1 MNNYKKPRNDGSIAF
16 GVIILGIGIVL
27 LFRKLGLFIPDWV
40 LSWPMILIAVGT
52 YTLIS
57 QQFKSFFGSVV
68 LFIGV
73 YFLLK
78 REFDLDLGIEQF
90 IWPVGLIAL
99 GIYLITYKK
108 REYKVIDE
116 ARKNW
121 EISRK
126 KKSEAAAAA
135 AAAAET
141 SEAVLV
147 VEESASQDDSAK
159 AADKDFVRATGT
171 AFLDRIKE
179 RVIFSGV
186 NRKLMTKD
194 FQGGKAT
201 VIFGGLDLDLTQ
213 VDFNGVVSLN
223 LEVGFGGVKL
233 IVPPHW
239 DVRTE
244 MSNLAAGLEDKRM
257 FREGGV
263 DTNKVLILKG
273 TLLFSGLEI
282 KSF

>member
-1 MNNYKKPRNDGSIAF
+1 MNNFAKPRNDGSIAF
-16 GVIILGIGIVL
+16 GVIILGIGLVL
-27 LFRKLGLFIPDWV
+27 LFRKFGLYIPDWV
-40 LSWPMILIAVGT
+40 LTWPMILIAVGS

-78 REFDLDLGIEQF
+78 REFDLDLGLDQF

-99 GIYLITYKK
+99 GIYLILHKK
-108 REYKVIDE
+108 QENKALEEV
-116 ARKNW
+116 RKNW
-121 EISRK
+121 ESSRK
-126 KKSEAAAAA
+126 KKTEASSSEKIESAEVVDDAAASKDEPTKAP
-135 AAAAET
+135 
-141 SEAVLV
+141 
-147 VEESASQDDSAK
+147 DSG
-159 AADKDFVRATGT
+159 FVRATGT
-171 AFLDRIKE
+171 AFMDRINE
-179 RVIFSGV
+179 SVIFSGV

-213 VDFNGVVSLN
+213 VDFTGIVTLD

-233 IVPPHW
+233 LVPPHW

-244 MSNLAAGLEDKRM
+244 VSNIAAGLEDKRM

>member
-1 MNNYKKPRNDGSIAF
+1 MNNFAKPRNDGSIAF
-16 GVIILGIGIVL
+16 GVIILGIGLVL
-27 LFRKLGLFIPDWV
+27 LFRKFGLYIPDWV
-40 LSWPMILIAVGT
+40 LTWPMILIAVGT

-78 REFDLDLGIEQF
+78 REFDLDLGLDQF

-99 GIYLITYKK
+99 GIYLILHKK
-108 REYKVIDE
+108 QENKALEEV
-116 ARKNW
+116 RKNW
-121 EISRK
+121 ESSRK
-126 KKSEAAAAA
+126 KKTEASSSEKIESAEVVGDAAA
-135 AAAAET
+135 
-141 SEAVLV
+141 
-147 VEESASQDDSAK
+147 SQGEPTKAPDSG
-159 AADKDFVRATGT
+159 FVRATGT
-171 AFLDRIKE
+171 AFMDRINE
-179 RVIFSGV
+179 SVIFSGV

-213 VDFNGVVSLN
+213 VDFTGVVTLD

-233 IVPPHW
+233 LVPPHW

-244 MSNLAAGLEDKRM
+244 VSNIAAGLEDKRM

>member
-1 MNNYKKPRNDGSIAF
+1 MNNFAKPRNDGSIAF
-16 GVIILGIGIVL
+16 GVIILGIGLVL
-27 LFRKLGLFIPDWV
+27 LFRKFGLYIPDWV
-40 LSWPMILIAVGT
+40 LTWPMILIAVGT

-78 REFDLDLGIEQF
+78 REFDLDLGLDQF

-99 GIYLITYKK
+99 GIYLILHKK
-108 REYKVIDE
+108 QENKALEEV
-116 ARKNW
+116 RKNW
-121 EISRK
+121 ESSRK
-126 KKSEAAAAA
+126 KKTEGTSSEKIESAEVVDDAAA
-135 AAAAET
+135 
-141 SEAVLV
+141 SQ
-147 VEESASQDDSAK
+147 EEPTKAPDSG
-159 AADKDFVRATGT
+159 FVRATGT
-171 AFLDRIKE
+171 AFMDRINE
-179 RVIFSGV
+179 SVIFSGV

-213 VDFNGVVSLN
+213 VDFTGVVTLD

-233 IVPPHW
+233 LVPPHW

-244 MSNLAAGLEDKRM
+244 VSNIAAGLEDKRM

-263 DTNKVLILKG
+263 DTSKVLILKG

>member
-1 MNNYKKPRNDGSIAF
+1 MKNYTKPRNDGSIAF
-16 GVIILGIGIVL
+16 GVIILGIGLVL
-27 LFRKLGLFIPDWV
+27 LFRKFGLYIPDWV
-40 LSWPMILIAVGT
+40 LTWPMILIAVGT

-78 REFDLDLGIEQF
+78 REFDLDLGLDQF

-99 GIYLITYKK
+99 GIYLILHKK
-108 REYKVIDE
+108 QEYKVMEE

-121 EISRK
+121 EGSRK
-126 KKSEAAAAA
+126 NKADAKNSENIEAA
-135 AAAAET
+135 E
-141 SEAVLV
+141 V
-147 VEESASQDDSAK
+147 VEDTNASKEESTKAPDSG
-159 AADKDFVRATGT
+159 FVRATGT
-171 AFLDRIKE
+171 AFMDRINE
-179 RVIFSGV
+179 SVIFSGV
-186 NRKLMTKD
+186 NRKLMTKN

-213 VDFNGVVSLN
+213 VDFTGVVTLD
-223 LEVGFGGVKL
+223 LEVGFGGVKM
-233 IVPPHW
+233 IIPPHW

-244 MSNLAAGLEDKRM
+244 VSSIASGLEDKRM

>member
-1 MNNYKKPRNDGSIAF
+1 MNNFAKPLNDSSIAV
-16 GVIILGIGIVL
+16 GVIILGIGLVL
-27 LFRKLGLFIPDWV
+27 LFRKFGLYIPDWV
-40 LSWPMILIAVGT
+40 LTWPMILIAVGT

-78 REFDLDLGIEQF
+78 REFDLDLGLDQF

-99 GIYLITYKK
+99 GIYLILHKK
-108 REYKVIDE
+108 QENKALEEV
-116 ARKNW
+116 RKNW
-121 EISRK
+121 ESSRK
-126 KKSEAAAAA
+126 KKTEASSSEKIESAEVVGDAAA
-135 AAAAET
+135 
-141 SEAVLV
+141 
-147 VEESASQDDSAK
+147 SQGEPTKAPDSG
-159 AADKDFVRATGT
+159 FVRATGT
-171 AFLDRIKE
+171 AFMDRINE
-179 RVIFSGV
+179 SVIFSGV

-213 VDFNGVVSLN
+213 VDFTGVVTLD

-233 IVPPHW
+233 LVPPHW

-244 MSNLAAGLEDKRM
+244 VSNIAAGLEDKRM

>member
-1 MNNYKKPRNDGSIAF
+1 MNNFAKPRNDGSIAF
-16 GVIILGIGIVL
+16 GVIILGIGLVL
-27 LFRKLGLFIPDWV
+27 LFRKFGLYIPDWV
-40 LSWPMILIAVGT
+40 LTWPMILIAVGT

-78 REFDLDLGIEQF
+78 REFDLDLGLDQF

-99 GIYLITYKK
+99 GIYLILHKK
-108 REYKVIDE
+108 QENKALEEV
-116 ARKNW
+116 RKNW
-121 EISRK
+121 ESSRK
-126 KKSEAAAAA
+126 KKTEASSSEKIESAEVVDEAAAA
-135 AAAAET
+135 
-141 SEAVLV
+141 SQ
-147 VEESASQDDSAK
+147 EEPAK
-159 AADKDFVRATGT
+159 APDSGFVRATGT
-171 AFLDRIKE
+171 AFMDRIKE
-179 RVIFSGV
+179 SVIFGGV
-186 NRKLMTKD
+186 ERKLMTKN

-213 VDFNGVVSLN
+213 VDFTGIAILD

-233 IVPPHW
+233 LVPPHW

-244 MSNLAAGLEDKRM
+244 VSNIAAGLEDKRM
-257 FREGGV
+257 FRESGV

>member
-1 MNNYKKPRNDGSIAF
+1 MKNYTKPRNDGSIAF
-16 GVIILGIGIVL
+16 GVIILGIGLVL
-27 LFRKLGLFIPDWV
+27 LFRKLGLYIPDWV
-40 LSWPMILIAVGT
+40 LTWPMILIAVGT

-78 REFDLDLGIEQF
+78 REFDLDLGLDQF

-108 REYKVIDE
+108 REYKAMDE

-121 EISRK
+121 ETSRK
-126 KKSEAAAAA
+126 NKKDSSN
-135 AAAAET
+135 AEKVE
-141 SEAVLV
+141 SAEV
-147 VEESASQDDSAK
+147 VEELAASGEETAK
-159 AADKDFVRATGT
+159 APDSGCVRATGT
-171 AFLDRIKE
+171 AFLDRINE
-179 RVIFSGV
+179 SVIFSGV
-186 NRKLMTKD
+186 NRKLMTKN

-213 VDFNGVVSLN
+213 VDFTGIVTLDF
-223 LEVGFGGVKL
+223 EVGFGGVKL

>member
-1 MNNYKKPRNDGSIAF
+1 MNNFAKPRNDGSIAF
-16 GVIILGIGIVL
+16 GVIILGIGLVL
-27 LFRKLGLFIPDWV
+27 LFRKFGLYIPDWV
-40 LSWPMILIAVGT
+40 LTWPMILIAVGT

-78 REFDLDLGIEQF
+78 REFDLDLGLDQF

-99 GIYLITYKK
+99 GIYLILHKK
-108 REYKVIDE
+108 QENKALEEV
-116 ARKNW
+116 RKNW
-121 EISRK
+121 ESSRK
-126 KKSEAAAAA
+126 KKTEAFSSEKIESAEVVDDAAA
-135 AAAAET
+135 
-141 SEAVLV
+141 SQ
-147 VEESASQDDSAK
+147 EEPTKAPDSG
-159 AADKDFVRATGT
+159 FVRATGT
-171 AFLDRIKE
+171 AFMDRINE
-179 RVIFSGV
+179 SVIFSGV

-213 VDFNGVVSLN
+213 VDFTGVVTLD

-233 IVPPHW
+233 LVPPHW

-244 MSNLAAGLEDKRM
+244 VSNIAAGLEDKRM

>member
-1 MNNYKKPRNDGSIAF
+1 MNNYTKPRNDGSIAF
-16 GVIILGIGIVL
+16 GVIILGIGLVL
-27 LFRKLGLFIPDWV
+27 LFRKFGLYIPDWV
-40 LSWPMILIAVGT
+40 LTWPMILIAVGT

-78 REFDLDLGIEQF
+78 REFDLDLGLDQF

-99 GIYLITYKK
+99 GIYLILHKK
-108 REYKVIDE
+108 KEYKVMEE
-116 ARKNW
+116 ALKNW
-121 EISRK
+121 EGSRK
-126 KKSEAAAAA
+126 NKPDVQNSEKIES
-135 AAAAET
+135 AE
-141 SEAVLV
+141 V
-147 VEESASQDDSAK
+147 VEDINASKEQSTKAPDSG
-159 AADKDFVRATGT
+159 FVRATGT
-171 AFLDRIKE
+171 AFMDRINE
-179 RVIFSGV
+179 SVIFSGV
-186 NRKLMTKD
+186 NRKLMTKN

-213 VDFNGVVSLN
+213 VDFTGVVTLD

-233 IVPPHW
+233 IIPPHW

-244 MSNLAAGLEDKRM
+244 MSNIAAGLEDKRM

>member
-1 MNNYKKPRNDGSIAF
+1 MNNFTKPRNDGSIAF
-16 GVIILGIGIVL
+16 GVILLGIGIVL
-27 LFRKLGLFIPDWV
+27 LLKKFGLFIPSWV
-40 LSWPMILIAVGT
+40 FTWPMILIVIGVF
-52 YTLIS
+52 TLIN
-57 QQFKSFFGSVV
+57 QQFKSFMGSVI

-78 REFDLDLGIEQF
+78 REFDLDFGIDQF
-90 IWPVGLIAL
+90 IWPVGLIVL
-99 GIYLITYKK
+99 GIYLIINKK
-108 REYKVIDE
+108 KEHRALEKVWQNWEDS
-116 ARKNW
+116 RKN
-121 EISRK
+121 K
-126 KKSEAAAAA
+126 ADAKNSERIAS
-135 AAAAET
+135 T
-141 SEAVLV
+141 DLV
-147 VEESASQDDSAK
+147 EDRNSSSEESPKAPDSG
-159 AADKDFVRATGT
+159 FVRATGT
-171 AFLDRIKE
+171 AFLDRINE

-186 NRKLMTKD
+186 NRKLMTKN

-201 VIFGGLDLDLTQ
+201 VIFGSLDLDLTQ
-213 VDFNGVVSLN
+213 VDFTGVISLD

-233 IVPPHW
+233 IIPPHW

-244 MSNLAAGLEDKRM
+244 VSNIAAGLEDKRM

>member
-1 MNNYKKPRNDGSIAF
+1 MKNYTKPRNDGSIAF
-16 GVIILGIGIVL
+16 GVIILGIGLVL
-27 LFRKLGLFIPDWV
+27 LFRKLGLYIPDWV
-40 LSWPMILIAVGT
+40 LTWPMILIAVGT

-78 REFDLDLGIEQF
+78 REFDLDLGLDQF

-108 REYKVIDE
+108 REYKAMDE

-121 EISRK
+121 ETSRK
-126 KKSEAAAAA
+126 NKKDSSN
-135 AAAAET
+135 AEKVE
-141 SEAVLV
+141 SAEV
-147 VEESASQDDSAK
+147 VEELAASGEETAK
-159 AADKDFVRATGT
+159 APDSGFVRATGT
-171 AFLDRIKE
+171 AFLDRINE
-179 RVIFSGV
+179 SVIFSGV
-186 NRKLMTKD
+186 NRKLMTKN
-194 FQGGKAT
+194 FEGGKAT

-213 VDFNGVVSLN
+213 VDFTGIVTLDF
-223 LEVGFGGVKL
+223 EVGFGGVKL

>member
-1 MNNYKKPRNDGSIAF
+1 MNNFAKPRNDGSIAF
-16 GVIILGIGIVL
+16 GVIILGIGLVL
-27 LFRKLGLFIPDWV
+27 LFRKFGLYIPDWV
-40 LSWPMILIAVGT
+40 LTWPMILIAVGT

-78 REFDLDLGIEQF
+78 REFDLDLGLDQF

-99 GIYLITYKK
+99 GIYLILHKK
-108 REYKVIDE
+108 QENKNLEEV
-116 ARKNW
+116 RKNW
-121 EISRK
+121 ESSRK
-126 KKSEAAAAA
+126 KKTEASSSEKIESAEVVDDAAA
-135 AAAAET
+135 
-141 SEAVLV
+141 SK
-147 VEESASQDDSAK
+147 EEPTKAPDSG
-159 AADKDFVRATGT
+159 FVRATGT
-171 AFLDRIKE
+171 AFMDRINE
-179 RVIFSGV
+179 SVIFSGV

-213 VDFNGVVSLN
+213 VDFTGVVTLD

-233 IVPPHW
+233 LVPPHW

-244 MSNLAAGLEDKRM
+244 VSNIAAGLEDKRM

>member
-1 MNNYKKPRNDGSIAF
+1 MNNFAKPRNDGSIAF
-16 GVIILGIGIVL
+16 GVIILGIGLVL
-27 LFRKLGLFIPDWV
+27 LFRKFGLYIPDWV
-40 LSWPMILIAVGT
+40 LTWPMILIAVGT

-78 REFDLDLGIEQF
+78 REFDLDLGLDQF
-90 IWPVGLIAL
+90 IRPVGLIAL
-99 GIYLITYKK
+99 GIYLILHKK
-108 REYKVIDE
+108 QENIALEEV
-116 ARKNW
+116 RKNW
-121 EISRK
+121 ESSRK
-126 KKSEAAAAA
+126 KKTEASSSEKI
-135 AAAAET
+135 
-141 SEAVLV
+141 
-147 VEESASQDDSAK
+147 ESAEVVDDATPSQEEPTKAPDSG
-159 AADKDFVRATGT
+159 FVRATGT
-171 AFLDRIKE
+171 AFMDRINE
-179 RVIFSGV
+179 SVIFSGV

-213 VDFNGVVSLN
+213 VDFTGVVTLD

-233 IVPPHW
+233 LVPPHW

-244 MSNLAAGLEDKRM
+244 VSNIAAGLEDKRM

>member
-1 MNNYKKPRNDGSIAF
+1 MNNYTKPRNDGSIAF
-16 GVIILGIGIVL
+16 GVIILGIGIIL
-27 LFRKLGLFIPDWV
+27 LFRRLGLYIPGWV
-40 LSWPMILIAVGT
+40 LTWPMILIALGT

-78 REFDLDLGIEQF
+78 REFDLDLGIDQY

-99 GIYLITYKK
+99 GIYLITQKK
-108 REYKVIDE
+108 KEHKAMDDI
-116 ARKNW
+116 RKNW
-121 EISRK
+121 EATRK
-126 KKSEAAAAA
+126 KKTQSSNPETTES
-135 AAAAET
+135 AE
-141 SEAVLV
+141 V
-147 VEESASQDDSAK
+147 VEDASPSQQGSSKAPDSG
-159 AADKDFVRATGT
+159 FVRATGT
-171 AFLDRIKE
+171 AFMDRINE
-179 RVIFSGV
+179 SVIFSAV
-186 NRKLMTKD
+186 NHKLMTKD

-213 VDFNGVVSLN
+213 VDFTGVVTLD

-233 IVPPHW
+233 LAPPHW

-244 MSNLAAGLEDKRM
+244 VSNIAAGLEDKRM

>member
-1 MNNYKKPRNDGSIAF
+1 MNNFTKPRNDGSIAF
-16 GVIILGIGIVL
+16 GVILLGIGIVL
-27 LFRKLGLFIPDWV
+27 LLKKFGLFIPSWV
-40 LSWPMILIAVGT
+40 FTWPMILIVIGVF
-52 YTLIS
+52 TLIN
-57 QQFKSFFGSVV
+57 QQFKSFMGSVI

-78 REFDLDLGIEQF
+78 REFDLDFGIDQF
-90 IWPVGLIAL
+90 IWPVGLIVL
-99 GIYLITYKK
+99 GIYLIINKK
-108 REYKVIDE
+108 KEHRALEKVWQNWEDS
-116 ARKNW
+116 RKN
-121 EISRK
+121 K
-126 KKSEAAAAA
+126 ADAKNSERIAS
-135 AAAAET
+135 T
-141 SEAVLV
+141 DLV
-147 VEESASQDDSAK
+147 EDRNSSSEESPKAPDSG
-159 AADKDFVRATGT
+159 FVRATGT
-171 AFLDRIKE
+171 AFLDRINE

-186 NRKLMTKD
+186 NRKLMTKN

-201 VIFGGLDLDLTQ
+201 VIFGSLDLDLTQ
-213 VDFNGVVSLN
+213 ADFTGVISLD

-233 IVPPHW
+233 IIPPHW

-244 MSNLAAGLEDKRM
+244 VSNIAAGLEDKRM

>member
-1 MNNYKKPRNDGSIAF
+1 MNNYTKPRNDGSIAF
-16 GVIILGIGIVL
+16 GVIILGIGLVL
-27 LFRKLGLFIPDWV
+27 LFRKFGLFVPDWV
-40 LSWPMILIAVGT
+40 LTWPMILIAVGT

-78 REFDLDLGIEQF
+78 REFDLDLGLDQF

-99 GIYLITYKK
+99 GIYLILHKK
-108 REYKVIDE
+108 QEYKVMEE

-121 EISRK
+121 EGSRK
-126 KKSEAAAAA
+126 NKADAKNSENIES
-135 AAAAET
+135 AE
-141 SEAVLV
+141 V
-147 VEESASQDDSAK
+147 VEDTNTSKEESTKAPDSG
-159 AADKDFVRATGT
+159 FVRATGT
-171 AFLDRIKE
+171 AFVDRINE
-179 RVIFSGV
+179 SVIFSGV
-186 NRKLMTKD
+186 NRKLMTKN

-213 VDFNGVVSLN
+213 VDFTGVVTLD

-233 IVPPHW
+233 IIPPHW

-244 MSNLAAGLEDKRM
+244 VSNIAAGLEDKRM

-282 KSF
+282 KSY